1 MHIRSLAVISS
12 LVLATGCGGGG
23 TGGGTTE
30 GITGSNQK
38 NIPTVD
44 PELCDTTG
52 KQVQTFD
59 LNQDNTPDVWK
70 LYATVEEDGTK
81 IDVLTCKQV
90 DYDHDGKKDYVAIYN
105 KTGEMVAEE
114 FDFTFDGRFDA
125 REHYDKKGGKIFMV
139 ERDLDHNKNPDT
151 WERYDIAGNL
161 ESVERDRNGDG
172 KADLWEQYQRGVL
185 LAILYDDDYDR
196 KVDRKES
203 GRPSVNFTRPSVGG
217 GASGSAAAGGS
228 AGASG
233 SSGAKTPAAT
243 SGEQAGDKP
252 KDPGLVEESPTVPG
266 QTPAGAK
273 PGAKPGEKTDPKA
286 KGGDAAKSGAK
297 PDAKT
302 GAKPDAKA
310 EPK

>member
-1 MHIRSLAVISS
+1 MEIRSIRVLLGLG
-12 LVLATGCGGGG
+12 LVAAGCGGAGK
-23 TGGGTTE
+23 GGGSTE

-38 NIPTVD
+38 NIPKVD
-44 PELCDTTG
+44 PELCDTSG

-81 IDVLTCKQV
+81 VEVLTCKQV
-90 DYDHDGKKDYVAIYN
+90 DYDHDGKKDYVAVYN

-125 REHYDKKGGKIFMV
+125 REHYEKKGGKVYMV

-151 WERYDIAGNL
+151 WEKYDPDGNL

-185 LAILYDDDYDR
+185 LAILYDDDFDR

-203 GRPSVNFTRPSVGG
+203 GRPQSSLPRPSSTP
-217 GASGSAAAGGS
+217 APATTAPAAAPTGS
-228 AGASG
+228 
-233 SSGAKTPAAT
+233 
-243 SGEQAGDKP
+243 EKP
-252 KDPGLVEESPTVPG
+252 KNPGLVDETPG
-266 QTPAGAK
+266 APAPAPAAK
-273 PGAKPGEKTDPKA
+273 PAPK
-286 KGGDAAKSGAK
+286 KSK
-297 PDAKT
+297 
-302 GAKPDAKA
+302 
-310 EPK
+310 